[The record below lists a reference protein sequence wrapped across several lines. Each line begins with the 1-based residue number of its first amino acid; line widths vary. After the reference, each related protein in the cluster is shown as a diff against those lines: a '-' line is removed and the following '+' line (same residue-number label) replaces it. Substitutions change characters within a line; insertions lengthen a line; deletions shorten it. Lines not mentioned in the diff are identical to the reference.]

1 MGKETICSMKLLVDE
16 HIPLAVIHGVL
27 RRLPTADMARAVEVG
42 LLGAEDPDV
51 LAWAA
56 TENRILLTK
65 DRSTMS
71 LFAYRRIQ
79 EGLAMPGVILITQG
93 LSIGSLIEELVI
105 ILECATTEEF
115 NNRIYTIP

>member
-1 MGKETICSMKLLVDE
+1 MKLLVDE
-16 HIPLAVIHGVL
+16 HIPLAVIHGVK
-27 RRLPTADMARAVEVG
+27 RKLPVADITRVVDVG

-65 DRSTMS
+65 DKATMS
-71 LFAYRRIQ
+71 LFAYQRIQ
-79 EGLAMPGVILITQG
+79 KGLVMPGVIIITQD

-105 ILECATTEEF
+105 ILECGIPDDF
-115 NNRIYTIP
+115 KNLIYTIP